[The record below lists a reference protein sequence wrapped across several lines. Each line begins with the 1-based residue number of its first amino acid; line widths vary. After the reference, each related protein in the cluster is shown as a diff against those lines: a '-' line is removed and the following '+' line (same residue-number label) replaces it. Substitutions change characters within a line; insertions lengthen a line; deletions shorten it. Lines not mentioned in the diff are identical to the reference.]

1 MCVTVANLPPN
12 SAGDFAGPDDR
23 DDVTPSFVEYE
34 TTVIVSALARV
45 AAGDRGAEAAAGRI
59 GSSWCTSPMFSSS
72 QGGQKRG
79 REEFVREGESSS
91 APSAAEAVTAPTA
104 EGTEQGGG
112 RRYRGVRQRPWG
124 KWAAEIRDPHRAAR
138 VWLGTFDTSE
148 AAARAYDEAALRFL
162 GSRAKLNFPE
172 EAHLQPFEGHPS
184 SDAAVAVAS
193 DYLPYST
200 LLQGGGEYQRMTPTP
215 LFDQTTYSGASAA
228 SSFSTCS
235 SNSSS
240 FATAVS
246 PPPPPLFP
254 SETPQETDFLQPPP
268 STDSS
273 H

>member
-91 APSAAEAVTAPTA
+91 APSAAEAVTAPAA

-148 AAARAYDEAALRFL
+148 TAARAYDEAALQFR

-172 EAHLQPFEGHPS
+172 EAHLQPFGGHPS
-184 SDAAVAVAS
+184 SDAAAAVAS

-228 SSFSTCS
+228 YSFSTCS

-246 PPPPPLFP
+246 PPPPLFP